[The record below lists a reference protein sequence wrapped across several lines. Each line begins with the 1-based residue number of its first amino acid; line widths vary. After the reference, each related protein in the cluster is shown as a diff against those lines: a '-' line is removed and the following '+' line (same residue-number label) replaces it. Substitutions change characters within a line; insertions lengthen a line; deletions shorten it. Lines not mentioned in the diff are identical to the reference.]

1 MAAEPA
7 TEKPSPA
14 AEPVAATPAPEP
26 KPAKPRQPS
35 KAGFLRR
42 LGIGVNVTIQIVLAA
57 FILLAVNGYAFKHF
71 HRFDFTRD
79 HKYALSDR
87 TKQFLRSLDKPV
99 KMTVLMGRNSPIAGD
114 VTNLAEEY
122 RNAQPKFINLDA
134 VDPYRDF
141 TRAAE
146 LQTKYKLAQQENV
159 VVLDCEGRT
168 QVISQDK
175 MAEVDAGNEMLGQP
189 PQVVAFTGEQAITA
203 GLIEVSEGKKSTVY
217 YIQGH
222 GEPSMAKGK
231 ALGPI
236 GDQLAAEHLTVSE
249 LNLLNTESIPGDATV
264 LLLIGARYDL
274 TDREITM
281 LNAYWDK
288 GGRLFVLLDPEAAT
302 PKLAG
307 FLGRLGVRPDDDRI
321 LGQINVMGVKKL
333 IKSAV
338 GLFAGD
344 TTVAT
349 RLADVTPVFYGS
361 TQSLTLTPEAGAT
374 TGLKVSPLLIAAK
387 GFWGETDYKDMETAG
402 ADNDPAKDKQYPLNV
417 AATVEKGAVGDQR
430 VQVTA
435 SRLVTV
441 GNSSFVD
448 PAVMDQPLY
457 DFFVSAINWLGE
469 REALVG
475 IPPKPVK
482 NLNLNIPEDAV
493 SKLFYVLILAIPG
506 VGALLGF
513 LVWWWRRRS

>member
-7 TEKPSPA
+7 TEKTLAAADPAPA
-14 AEPVAATPAPEP
+14 AKPTP
-26 KPAKPRQPS
+26 PAKPRQPS

-42 LGIGVNVTIQIVLAA
+42 LGIGVNVLIQILLAA

-71 HRFDFTRD
+71 HRFDYSRD

-87 TKQFLRSLDKPV
+87 TKQFLRSLDKPI
-99 KMTVLMGRNSPIAGD
+99 KMTVLIGKGSPIAGD
-114 VTNLAEEY
+114 VTALAEEY
-122 RNAQPKFINLDA
+122 RNAQSKYVNLDV
-134 VDPYRDF
+134 VDPYRDY
-141 TRAAE
+141 THAAE

-168 QVISQDK
+168 KVISQDK
-175 MAEVDAGNEMLGQP
+175 MAEVDAGNEMLGQA
-189 PQVVAFTGEQAITA
+189 PQVVAFTGEQALTA

-217 YIQGH
+217 YVQGH
-222 GEPSMAKGK
+222 GEPSFAKGK
-231 ALGPI
+231 QYGPV
-236 GDQLAAEHLTVSE
+236 GDQLAAEHLTVAE
-249 LNLLNTESIPGDATV
+249 LNLLNTEAIPADATV
-264 LLLIGARYDL
+264 LMLIGARYDL
-274 TDREITM
+274 TDREVTL

-288 GGRLFVLLDPEAAT
+288 GGRLLVLLDPESPT
-302 PKLAG
+302 PKLAS
-307 FLGRLGVRPDDDRI
+307 FLSRLGVRPDDDRI

-344 TTVAT
+344 TTVAV

-361 TQSLTLTPEAGAT
+361 TQSLTLTPESGAA
-374 TGLKVSPLLIAAK
+374 TGLKVGPLLIAAK

-402 ADNDPAKDKQYPLNV
+402 AENDQGKDKQYPLSV

-435 SRLVTV
+435 SRLIVM
-441 GNSSFVD
+441 GNAGFID
-448 PAVMDQPLY
+448 PSTMDQPLY
-457 DFFVSAINWLGE
+457 DLFISSINWLGE
-469 REALVG
+469 REALIG

-482 NLNLNIPEDAV
+482 NLTMNIPEEAARNL
-493 SKLFYVLILAIPG
+493 SYVLLFAIPG
-506 VGALLGF
+506 ACAFLGF
-513 LVWWWRRRS
+513 VVWWWRRRS